1 MATITSPAT
10 VQSKKTKKKKKP
22 WFWCNEKGVVLMSG
36 QVLFLTVE
44 INVSGPTGKG
54 KHVVLSIEW
63 CPAVHSSSTPSLP
76 PSSTGFFIFCSGEY
90 KQLFLLPGD
99 SDRENNVLHA
109 DRFPLCHYTVHPEM
123 YLLPVYYYLDSDV
136 CNVSYNVLLSDIHNI
151 FILSLVRFSA
161 LWVPRYVVHPWSSV
175 SPLPEHTH
183 QQHRFDQQPTTAHLL
198 HTTI

>member
-1 MATITSPAT
+1 MWCSPLSDA
-10 VQSKKTKKKKKP
+10 Q
-22 WFWCNEKGVVLMSG
+22 
-36 QVLFLTVE
+36 LFT
-44 INVSGPTGKG
+44 
-54 KHVVLSIEW
+54 
-63 CPAVHSSSTPSLP
+63 LP
-76 PSSTGFFIFCSGEY
+76 PHLLCLRHQQGSLSFAVESTNSYFCYLGIAT
-90 KQLFLLPGD
+90 G
-99 SDRENNVLHA
+99 ENNVLHA

-136 CNVSYNVLLSDIHNI
+136 CNVSYNVLLSGIHNI